1 MVHNDQKQSLV
12 QRIFHTFFSYKTV
25 DSQQCLFTVQGL
37 RGAVMEHHLE
47 ESSQQHLVL
56 MCGLATRQQHQITSL
71 KSALSRLSLNHT
83 GQ

>member
-1 MVHNDQKQSLV
+1 
-12 QRIFHTFFSYKTV
+12 
-25 DSQQCLFTVQGL
+25 
-37 RGAVMEHHLE
+37 MERHLE